1 MTFGALLLAVHVLG
15 AIAWVGGMFFALAVL
30 RPSMGFLESPLRLAL
45 HEQVF
50 RRFFFIIWH
59 IMPVMLVTGIAMEF
73 LFYGGFATTPWPL
86 QVMTVTGFA
95 MAVLFV
101 GIVIGP
107 WRTLRRSLAKGET
120 PQAGEAVQRI
130 RLLVT
135 VNLGLGVLTAIVAML
150 DF

>member
-15 AIAWVGGMFFALAVL
+15 SIAWVGGMFFALAVL
-30 RPSMGFLESPLRLAL
+30 RPSMAFLESPLRLAL

-50 RRFFFIIWH
+50 RRFFFIVWL
-59 IMPVMLVTGIAMEF
+59 IMPVMLVTGAVMEF

-86 QVMTVTGFA
+86 QVMTGTGLA
-95 MAVLFV
+95 MSLLFV
-101 GIVIGP
+101 AIVVGP
-107 WRTLRRSLAKGET
+107 WRTLRRSLAKGDT
-120 PQAGEAVQRI
+120 PQAGEAVRRI

-135 VNLGLGVLTAIVAML
+135 INLGLGVFTAIAAML